1 MWKEM
6 KNKSL
11 CEFLPHCVTQSVVWS
26 SDDSPSSFSLDPTER
41 SKLLLNY
48 LLPSLPAYSLLA
60 LCVCIYVQC
69 CHTECVFKWPCVCVC
84 VCILCPLSTSS
95 GIACSSCFGQERCHP
110 EAQSQ
115 CCDRRLVNTDKL
127 NAA

>member
-84 VCILCPLSTSS
+84 VRAYCVLS
-95 GIACSSCFGQERCHP
+95 AP
-110 EAQSQ
+110 
-115 CCDRRLVNTDKL
+115 
-127 NAA
+127 AAALPVPPASARKGVTLKHRASVVTEDWSIRTN